1 MTLTLSSKCTIIW
14 NILEISLQCTCCK
27 MFAPEDWTFIG
38 VIHRYTKG
46 GCVKRKIK
54 INVTQSW
61 GHPPVPRVCYHW
73 FIIIS
78 RFWCHPVTVCSLGH
92 CQDIVSCCIIISI
105 YRKQVTN
112 TNMFIFRKYDLQF
125 LWSWKKSCMNINRE
139 RSVSP
144 LLILYITM
152 FSYSVYLSIC
162 IVFVLSICPLCPMG
176 SH

>member
-46 GCVKRKIK
+46 GCVKWNVK

-61 GHPPVPRVCYHW
+61 GHPPVPGLCYHW

-92 CQDIVSCCIIISI
+92 
-105 YRKQVTN
+105 
-112 TNMFIFRKYDLQF
+112 
-125 LWSWKKSCMNINRE
+125 
-139 RSVSP
+139 SVVN
-144 LLILYITM
+144 ILYPVA
-152 FSYSVYLSIC
+152 SLKLSIENKLQ
-162 IVFVLSICPLCPMG
+162 IQICLFSENMICNFCDLEI
-176 SH
+176 SHV